1 MARTVAP
8 LTKGVTLID
17 ILPDVIID
25 LARGC
30 TWRCSCDVSAPM
42 NNAGL
47 KAGVAQVL
55 VEGIFRRAG
64 YQTMRAR
71 RRDDRPSPTRD
82 LYVWKPIADDGGVP
96 AIHRLARVAVEYSD
110 DVERAVRDEAAHVS
124 ADRADMYLLFVT
136 DRPAPGRACFQVVP
150 PAERAAPPWATV
162 DLDEADDLDFLRST
176 VEEYDRLVRV
186 TFPVLS
192 GDRRGGARA
201 GRQDVRP
208 IAVV

>member
-1 MARTVAP
+1 M
-8 LTKGVTLID
+8 D
-17 ILPDVIID
+17 N
-25 LARGC
+25 
-30 TWRCSCDVSAPM
+30 S
-42 NNAGL
+42 GL

-64 YQTMRAR
+64 YQTVRAR
-71 RRDDRPSPTRD
+71 PRDDRSSPTRD
-82 LYVWKPIADDGGVP
+82 LFVWKPIADDEGIP

-110 DVERAVRDEAAHVS
+110 DVERAVRDEAAQAS

-150 PAERAAPPWATV
+150 PAERAALPWGTV

-176 VEEYDRLVRV
+176 VDEYDRLVQV

-192 GDRRGGARA
+192 GDRRAAARA
-201 GRQDVRP
+201 RRHDARP
-208 IAVV
+208 LAAV